1 MASEHASEAVARIG
15 ELLFGNEWG
24 APMSRLTDI
33 NQRTLLRVKVAAA
46 EGREYPAARA
56 ALAEL
61 VSGLEKVAGL
71 AVAEAEHLG
80 VTKGKPADA

>member
-1 MASEHASEAVARIG
+1 
-15 ELLFGNEWG
+15 
-24 APMSRLTDI
+24 MSRLTGI

-61 VSGLEKVAGL
+61 ATGLNGL
-71 AVAEAEHLG
+71 AEIASAEAQRLG
-80 VTKGKPADA
+80 VTIKD